1 MTWNRASSLIVAIA
15 YLLFFFIDG
24 SEGTWPIML
33 AFLMLPL
40 MCIWFGAELGDFT
53 GLGPHLIY
61 ISNSSPGI
69 LIRIIGWVLLLMP
82 GAVLYLWR

>member
-1 MTWNRASSLIVAIA
+1 MTWNRSLSLIVTIA
-15 YLLFFFIDG
+15 YVLFFIIDG
-24 SEGTWPIML
+24 SKNMWLIML

-40 MCIWFGAELGDFT
+40 ICIWFGDELGDFT

-69 LIRIIGWVLLLMP
+69 SIRIIGWVLLLMP